1 MTNTKDESPSPQR
14 ATPKTDSQPSNMRER
29 LDEKF
34 QNFGAPAP
42 VASATSYVV
51 TFVVVVV
58 CASAASVVGLIIAR
72 LVMQ

>member
-1 MTNTKDESPSPQR
+1 MTNTKDESRSLQR
-14 ATPKTDSQPSNMRER
+14 ATPKTNSQPSNMRER

-42 VASATSYVV
+42 VASITSYVV
-51 TFVVVVV
+51 TFVIVVA
-58 CASAASVVGLIIAR
+58 CMSAVSVVGLIIAR